1 MAKTIKTLREIG
13 EPPVR
18 RIKFKPY
25 SISDLPKSFDKDKH
39 LWFNQ
44 NGLTCIE
51 KIDNPWWENL

>member
-1 MAKTIKTLREIG
+1 MAKTIRTLREIG
-13 EPPVR
+13 DAPVR

-25 SISDLPKSFDKDKH
+25 TISDLPKSFNKYIH

-44 NGLTCIE
+44 NGLTWIE